1 MDDVLPIQMTD
12 ERSPWQPPRLV
23 VLPNIVELPSA
34 LAAKL
39 STGHPWVYR
48 DHVPRAF
55 SAPPGTWVNV
65 RSGRFSAFALW
76 DPDSPIALRIY
87 SRSAVPDAAL
97 IEKRVR
103 AALSLREET
112 GVTGSASAYR
122 WIAGEGDALPGIV
135 VDRYGPYAALVVDS
149 RAVEPLVAP
158 VVHAL
163 SRAARLQGIVRK
175 VRPADDANE
184 GIRLEVL
191 SGRAPPPDL
200 VVEEYGLRFRARLHE
215 GQKTGLFLD
224 QRENRR
230 TVQMWSSGRRVLNLF
245 GYTGGFSVYAV
256 RGGATAVTTVDV
268 AEGALGDASE
278 NFRLNGFDPDAH
290 ELVARDAFE
299 FLREAASRRQTFD
312 LVVCDPP
319 SFARS
324 RAHRDRAMQA
334 YARLHAAALAVTEH
348 GGLYAASS
356 CTTQVGPDA
365 FRETLALG
373 ARKAGKRLQIVHD
386 AGHAPDHPVL
396 ASHPEGRYL
405 KFVVCRVTQSD

>member
-1 MDDVLPIQMTD
+1 MAAFSPLVLPKI
-12 ERSPWQPPRLV
+12 
-23 VLPNIVELPSA
+23 IELPPA

-39 STGHPWVYR
+39 ATGHPWVYR
-48 DHVPRAF
+48 DHVPRGF
-55 SAPPGTWVNV
+55 SAAPGTWVNV

-87 SRSAVPDAAL
+87 SRSAIPDGAL
-97 IEKRVR
+97 VEKRVR
-103 AALSLREET
+103 AALSLREQT
-112 GVTGSASAYR
+112 GVTARASAYR
-122 WIAGEGDALPGIV
+122 WIAGEGDAFPGIV
-135 VDRYGPYAALVVDS
+135 VDRYGPFAVLVVDS
-149 RAVEPLVAP
+149 RSVEPLVGP
-158 VVHAL
+158 IVQAL
-163 SRAARLQGIVRK
+163 LSAARLQGIVRK
-175 VRPADDANE
+175 IRGSEEAPE
-184 GIRLEVL
+184 GSRLDVL

-200 VVEEYGLRFRARLHE
+200 VVEEHGLRFRARLHE

-230 TVQMWSSGRRVLNLF
+230 TVETFSSGRRVLNLF
-245 GYTGGFSVYAV
+245 GYTGGFSVYAA
-256 RGGATAVTTVDV
+256 RGGATSVTTVDV
-268 AEGALGDASE
+268 AEGALDDARE
-278 NFRLNGFDPDAH
+278 NFRFNGLDPDAH
-290 ELVARDAFE
+290 ELVAQDAFA
-299 FLREAASRRQTFD
+299 FLRDAASRRQTFEM
-312 LVVCDPP
+312 VVCDPP

-334 YARLHAAALAVTEH
+334 YARLHAAALAVTEP

-365 FRETLALG
+365 FRETLAIG

-405 KFVVCRVTQSD
+405 KFVVSRVTSAD